1 MAGIYDMATA
11 IRQPDAR
18 NLAQG
23 LQMGQQL
30 ADNRRQNQA
39 RNALARLQQGDTSAM
54 ADLQMADPD
63 AAMKWGEMQRAESD
77 RKGLMGFLKPATG
90 ATNVVG
96 VNSLSAL
103 ANGQPAQP
111 ASYDFDGAMNYAAG
125 RGEIEKAAAL
135 AQLRDK
141 MKPQSSKYYGG
152 DAQEVIGKD
161 GQRRLIAM
169 TEQGPVELPYQP
181 VIKAETPK
189 APQTRSLKMG
199 GREVTQEWNGSQWV
213 TVADAPREMPKQEPP
228 RLVET
233 TNGYEWVYPGEIPTG
248 KPKPASGG
256 ATTEDA
262 KKAAGYAKRMD
273 LSIELMDKIVADGA
287 SATGGANEVFSRGLD
302 VFGLGNFTRSPDN
315 QRLEAARLDAL
326 DAALTLNTGAA
337 YTKEQLTG
345 LAKSYFPQPGDSK
358 KTVEEKAARFKNV
371 VDTARIR
378 AGQMGTDGTQSVTKE
393 KPAPSGITKNTATAV
408 LWLKS
413 KKITNQEQFNTAV
426 ADLKKQGWN
435 PEEINQALDKAGL

>member
-1 MAGIYDMATA
+1 MAVYEPNI
-11 IRQPDAR
+11 QQVDALGSFMR
-18 NLAQG
+18 GAQSG
-23 LQMGQQL
+23 QMMTE
-30 ADNRRQNQA
+30 NRRQNQA
-39 RNALARLQQGDTSAM
+39 RNALARLQQGDTSAR

-63 AAMKWGEMQRAESD
+63 AAMKYDEFQRAEET
-77 RKGLMGFLKPATG
+77 RAGLKGFIKPATG
-90 ATNVVG
+90 ATNVPG
-96 VNSLSAL
+96 INSLAAL

-125 RGEIEKAAAL
+125 RGDIEKATAL

-152 DAQEVIGKD
+152 DAQEVVGQD

-169 TEQGPVELPYQP
+169 TEAGPVELPYQP
-181 VIKAETPK
+181 VSKPK
-189 APQTRSLKMG
+189 YKFMDDG
-199 GREVTQEWNGSQWV
+199 
-213 TVADAPREMPKQEPP
+213 TVVD
-228 RLVET
+228 ET
-233 TNGYEWVYPGEIPTG
+233 TATPVGRIPVGLSPAQELQARIAFASQNKPQLVQTDAGFEWVVPGQMPAG

-302 VFGLGNFTRSPDN
+302 VFGLGNFARSPDN

-358 KTVEEKAARFKNV
+358 QTVTEKAARFKNV

-378 AGQMGTDGTQSVTKE
+378 AGQMSTDGTQSGAAPANTPTTKSAAPKLGE
-393 KPAPSGITKNTATAV
+393 KKNGYVFIGGDPANP
-408 LWLKS
+408 KS
-413 KKITNQEQFNTAV
+413 WRQVK
-426 ADLKKQGWN
+426 
-435 PEEINQALDKAGL
+435 